1 MHAWLALVGA
11 LLAVS
16 PDDVVRPIGMPTEER
31 PVVRHPYLYTA
42 LETALVLA
50 GGTVWYFRN
59 GVDER
64 WGRATDWP
72 AWKRKL
78 MADDVTFDPDRFN
91 TNAIGHPMGGVA
103 YYQIARGNG
112 LGPGEAFV
120 ATFLASMFWEYLV
133 EIPEYPSV
141 NDMIL
146 TPGGG
151 AVIGEASYQL
161 GRYLAN
167 SGTGIGNCVGA
178 LLFSPIASLND
189 RPICR
194 SNPGQLLPRAHL
206 GLALGINRAVF
217 DGNVVRDEL
226 AVALGSD
233 IVTQRAYQ
241 RAGRGS
247 VIVTP
252 GQWTALYGDARFGPG
267 RVDGVW
273 FHAHAVWGGRY
284 DRHYRVEGD
293 ETDVPLGPTRPRGWG
308 TMLGLASS
316 FDYRLRDLP
325 RVRDRVASFGL
336 GGPMFEFSSRSSV
349 LVRASLT
356 AQYAFAIVDSMAYR
370 VESIQLVADV
380 IKSPLRASGYYY
392 AHGLVSA
399 ATLSVDLGPVG
410 FSGDA
415 RGGVYWSIDVGDPEQ
430 ASIQREVELQDRRL
444 YLTGAMWS
452 RPVVGALRFGLAVEH
467 VRRASYMLDMS
478 RVGTELNILATT
490 AIGF

>member
-1 MHAWLALVGA
+1 MHAGLALVAA
-11 LLAVS
+11 LWSVS
-16 PDDVVRPIGMPTEER
+16 SDDVVQPIGMPTEER
-31 PVVRHPYLYTA
+31 PAVRHPYVFTA
-42 LETALVLA
+42 LEIALVLG
-50 GGTVWYFRN
+50 GGTVWYLRN
-59 GVDER
+59 GMDER

-72 AWKRKL
+72 AWQRKF

-112 LGPGEAFV
+112 LGPGQAFI
-120 ATFLASMFWEYLV
+120 ATFLASMFWEYFV

-194 SNPGQLLPRAHL
+194 SNPGKLLPRAHL
-206 GLALGINRAVF
+206 GLALGVNRVVF
-217 DGNVVRDEL
+217 DGNVVREEL
-226 AVALGSD
+226 AVALGSE

-241 RAGRGS
+241 RAGHGS
-247 VIVTP
+247 VIVGP
-252 GQWTALYGDARFGPG
+252 GQWTALYGDARFGAG

-273 FHAHAVWGGRY
+273 FHAQAVWGGRY
-284 DRHYRVEGD
+284 DRHYRAEGD
-293 ETDVPLGPTRPRGWG
+293 ETDVPLGPVRPRGWG
-308 TMLGLASS
+308 MMLGLGSA

-325 RVRDRVASFGL
+325 RVHDRIASFGL
-336 GGPMFEFSSRSSV
+336 AGPMFEYSRRGSV
-349 LVRASLT
+349 VVRASLS
-356 AQYAFAIVDSMAYR
+356 AQYAFAIVGSMTYKM
-370 VESIQLVADV
+370 ESNPFVAEV

-399 ATLSVDLGPVG
+399 ATLSVDLGPIG
-410 FSGDA
+410 FLGDA
-415 RGGVYWSIDVGDPEQ
+415 RGGWYWSIDVGDPAQE
-430 ASIQREVELQDRRL
+430 AIQREVELRDSRL
-444 YLTGAMWS
+444 YLTAAMWS
-452 RPVVGALRFGLAVEH
+452 RPVVGALRFGLAVEQ

-478 RVGTELNILATT
+478 RLGTELNILGTT
-490 AIGF
+490 AVGF